1 MGTKPTRGAINALVF
16 QVQNK
21 KIKKSKPMRGAI
33 NALVFQ
39 VQNKNKTKK
48 RKPTRGAINAL
59 VFQLNKYVWIKQV
72 CLFNF
77 CFQFSVDLM
86 MSVSAGD
93 LVLFRP

>member
-1 MGTKPTRGAINALVF
+1 MSEAEVEQVGTKPTRGAINALVF

-59 VFQLNKYVWIKQV
+59 VFQVQNKKIGLKKGSLREGRLMPWS
-72 CLFNF
+72 FN
-77 CFQFSVDLM
+77 
-86 MSVSAGD
+86 
-93 LVLFRP
+93 